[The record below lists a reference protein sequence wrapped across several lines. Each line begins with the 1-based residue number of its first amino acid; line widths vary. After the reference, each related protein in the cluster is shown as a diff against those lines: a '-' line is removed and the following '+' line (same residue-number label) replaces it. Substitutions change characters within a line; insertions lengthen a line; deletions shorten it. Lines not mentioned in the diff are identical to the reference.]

1 MTELESIKSKIFNFD
16 EIENLISLWKNE
28 KQTIVFTNGCFDVLH
43 YGHVCY
49 LSKAKDLGNKLIMG
63 LNSDSSVKRLKG
75 PCRPINKQNE
85 RAVLLSALKFVD
97 AVVIF
102 DEDTPE
108 KLIHIVHPDV
118 LVKGG
123 DYTFETIVGASFVSS
138 YGGLVTT
145 IPLVENFS
153 STNIINRL

>member
-1 MTELESIKSKIFNFD
+1 MTILESINSKIFNFS
-16 EIENLISLWKNE
+16 EVGNLISLWRNE
-28 KQTIVFTNGCFDVLH
+28 KQTVVFTNGCFDVLH
-43 YGHVCY
+43 FGHVCY
-49 LSKAKDLGNKLIMG
+49 LSKAKDLGSKLIIG
-63 LNSDSSVKRLKG
+63 LNSDDSVRRLKG
-75 PCRPINKQNE
+75 PTRPINGQNE
-85 RAVLLSALKFVD
+85 RAKLLAALMFVD

-108 KLIHIVHPDV
+108 NLIHNVHPDV

-123 DYTFETIVGASFVSS
+123 DYTFETIVGATFVSS
-138 YGGLVTT
+138 YGGIVTT